1 MEDFFN
7 PFFNPLLGGGDSSDK
22 SGDGSVHVE
31 DAIMIYDGVN
41 AGFVSKTEEVEE

>member
-1 MEDFFN
+1 MEEFFN
-7 PFFNPLLGGGDSSDK
+7 PFFNPLLGGGDSSNK
-22 SGDGSVHVE
+22 SDGVHAE